1 MRPNVFEVL
10 LESLTDTDVLSAD
23 VIPWSS
29 PVPAFGRAT
38 TSCVGTVGLNPSNR
52 EFVDEFG
59 HELKGAHR
67 RFETLTSLG
76 IRRWS
81 SAKRQHIKKITAACE
96 NYFFNNPYDSWFRK
110 LEFLISYTRASFYL
124 GTAAH
129 LDLIPFATASK
140 WGRLSTLQKGI
151 LLRAAGDSLA
161 TTIRDSSIRLL
172 VLNGASVMS
181 QFRSVLQ
188 VEFDSR
194 QVPEWTLQSNAK
206 NPVPGFAHTALV
218 QSLGGIALG
227 KAVKILGF
235 NHNIQ
240 SSYGV
245 TREVVLSIKTWIG
258 EQSEGILAAA

>member
-1 MRPNVFEVL
+1 MRPDVFEAL
-10 LESLTDTDVLSAD
+10 LRPLTDKELLRAG

-38 TSCVGTVGLNPSNR
+38 TSYVGTVGLNPSNR
-52 EFVDEFG
+52 EFVDECG
-59 HELKGAHR
+59 NELKGARR
-67 RFETLTSLG
+67 RFETLASLG

-81 SAKRQHIKKITAACE
+81 SATRPHIRRIAAACE
-96 NYFFNNPYDSWFRK
+96 HYFSNNPYDGWFRK
-110 LEFLISYTRASFYL
+110 LDFLISHTRASFYL

-140 WGRLSTLQKGI
+140 WGQLSTLQKEI

-172 VLNGASVMS
+172 VLNGASVVS
-181 QFRSVLQ
+181 QFRSVMQ
-188 VEFDSR
+188 VGFESR
-194 QVPEWTLQSNAK
+194 QVQKWTLQSNTR
-206 NPVPGFAHTALV
+206 NPVAGFAYTALV
-218 QSLGGIALG
+218 QSLGRVALR

-240 SSYGV
+240 SSFGV
-245 TREVVLSIKTWIG
+245 TREVVLGIRTWIG
-258 EQSEGILAAA
+258 EQSEEVLAAA